1 MDYAQNCVVNQLTDS
16 GLLSRVETTYFAS
29 AQWIEKDCIVS
40 LFRPNGLDAGVSK
53 PTCVSLPHMFR
64 TLELVR
70 PLLPAL
76 LVSSPP
82 FCRFLRQV
90 NQKTKRKN
98 PLVTEQ
104 KSPVAKPGSDR
115 APHSK
120 FNWMVLSVRERIL
133 AAMLVACL
141 IMVPI
146 SMPESSVDAHKF
158 NPSDPGLESVERA
171 EENFAGSAF
180 YFIDPNYAIPQNYNT
195 LPVDPLAE
203 VGDDTLEDPAV
214 GTTTANEFGASSHFI
229 RPIAFKGTLTDN
241 NRALKCL
248 TEAIYYEAGMEPD
261 AGQRAVAQVI
271 LNRVRHPSYPGT
283 VCGVIY
289 QGSERRTGCQF
300 SYTCDGSLSRKPS
313 KFHWNRS
320 RKVAASALSGKS
332 YTTVG
337 TATHYHATY
346 VYPYWAPSLR
356 FLGTIGAHRFY
367 SWKGRAGKANAFT
380 QRYRGG
386 EPLPAPKPQKS
397 ASYTKSANP
406 LDPIALERAYEEAR
420 RKAQATAA
428 QSEKAAAAAADNARR
443 HDLPTAYIG
452 SAKPRTYQTPDY
464 SREAK
469 AKGGDKAFAGQRLP
483 GVGQIKPEYRNAGT
497 WKKNP
502 GS

>member
-1 MDYAQNCVVNQLTDS
+1 MRVPPPYVPNLGDGASTVTGPAGFVVVPSPDS
-16 GLLSRVETTYFAS
+16 RRGEPKVETQFS
-29 AQWIEKDCIVS
+29 E
-40 LFRPNGLDAGVSK
+40 FP
-53 PTCVSLPHMFR
+53 
-64 TLELVR
+64 E
-70 PLLPAL
+70 
-76 LVSSPP
+76 
-82 FCRFLRQV
+82 
-90 NQKTKRKN
+90 QKTAAAK
-98 PLVTEQ
+98 LD
-104 KSPVAKPGSDR
+104 SPQ
-115 APHSK
+115 APHSRLS
-120 FNWMVLSVRERIL
+120 WMVLSIRERIL
-133 AAMLVACL
+133 ASMLIACL
-141 IMVPI
+141 FIVPV
-146 SMPESSVDAHKF
+146 SMPESSVDAQKF
-158 NPSDPGLESVERA
+158 DPSDPSLESVERA

-180 YFIDPNYAIPQNYNT
+180 YFIDPNYAIPQNYSI
-195 LPVDPLAE
+195 LPIDPLAE
-203 VGDDTLEDPAV
+203 PGDQTLGELAK
-214 GTTTANEFGASSHFI
+214 GSEIANDIGASSHFI
-229 RPIAFKGTLTDN
+229 RPVAFKGSLMDN

-397 ASYTKSANP
+397 ASYTKSANS

-420 RKAQATAA
+420 RKAQELAA
-428 QSEKAAAAAADNARR
+428 KSEKEAAVAADNARR
-443 HDLPTAYIG
+443 HDLPSPAFG
-452 SAKPRTYQTPDY
+452 VAKPRTYQTPDY

-469 AKGGDKAFAGQRLP
+469 AKGGDKAFAGQKLP
-483 GVGQIKPEYRNAGT
+483 GIGQIKPEYRNAGT
-497 WKKNP
+497 WKKKP

>member
-1 MDYAQNCVVNQLTDS
+1 MRVPPPYVPDLGS
-16 GLLSRVETTYFAS
+16 GAPAVAGLAGFTLASSATETIHQGPY
-29 AQWIEKDCIVS
+29 
-40 LFRPNGLDAGVSK
+40 K
-53 PTCVSLPHMFR
+53 P
-64 TLELVR
+64 
-70 PLLPAL
+70 
-76 LVSSPP
+76 
-82 FCRFLRQV
+82 
-90 NQKTKRKN
+90 QKTQPDRS
-98 PLVTEQ
+98 
-104 KSPVAKPGSDR
+104 KSPDSEPKASQTGRTKP
-115 APHSK
+115 
-120 FNWMVLSVRERIL
+120 NWMILSIRERIL
-133 AAMLVACL
+133 LAMLVACL

-146 SMPESSVDAHKF
+146 SMPESSVDAQQYY
-158 NPSDPGLESVERA
+158 PSDINLGSVERA

-180 YFIDPNYAIPQNYNT
+180 YFIDPNYAIPQNYGG
-195 LPVDPLAE
+195 LPLDPLAE
-203 VGDDTLEDPAV
+203 TGDQSLGDLA
-214 GTTTANEFGASSHFI
+214 GGSNIANDIGASSHFI
-229 RPIAFKGTLTDN
+229 RPVAFKGSLTDN
-241 NRALKCL
+241 NRSLKCL

-300 SYTCDGSLSRKPS
+300 SYTCDGSLRRKPS

-320 RKVAASALSGKS
+320 NKVAASALAGKS

-367 SWKGRAGKANAFT
+367 SWKGSAGKAKAFT

-386 EPLPAPKPQKS
+386 EPLPAPKPRKFASTQS
-397 ASYTKSANP
+397 ASS
-406 LDPIALERAYEEAR
+406 LDPIAMERAYEEGR
-420 RKAQATAA
+420 RKAQAQAIK
-428 QSEKAAAAAADNARR
+428 SEKAAAVAADNARR
-443 HDLPTAYIG
+443 HDLPTPGLDI
-452 SAKPRTYQTPDY
+452 AKPRSYQTPDY

-483 GVGQIKPEYRNAGT
+483 DIGQIKSEYRNAGT
-497 WKKNP
+497 WKKKP

>member
-1 MDYAQNCVVNQLTDS
+1 MRVPPPYVPNLGNGAPAVAGPAGFTILPTVN
-16 GLLSRVETTYFAS
+16 ETNHTP
-29 AQWIEKDCIVS
+29 QQPEQEPV
-40 LFRPNGLDAGVSK
+40 
-53 PTCVSLPHMFR
+53 T
-64 TLELVR
+64 
-70 PLLPAL
+70 
-76 LVSSPP
+76 
-82 FCRFLRQV
+82 
-90 NQKTKRKN
+90 
-98 PLVTEQ
+98 PLVPEPKLAQ
-104 KSPVAKPGSDR
+104 RD
-115 APHSK
+115 HSNR
-120 FNWMVLSVRERIL
+120 NWMILSIRERIL
-133 AAMLVACL
+133 AAMLVVCL

-146 SMPESSVDAHKF
+146 SMPESSVDAQKF
-158 NPSDPGLESVERA
+158 NPSDPNLESVERA

-180 YFIDPNYAIPQNYNT
+180 YFIDPNYAIPQNYGG
-195 LPVDPLAE
+195 LPIDPLAE
-203 VGDDTLEDPAV
+203 PGDQPLGDLSGEISPVGDM
-214 GTTTANEFGASSHFI
+214 GATSHFI
-229 RPIAFKGTLTDN
+229 RPVAFNGSLTDN

-300 SYTCDGSLSRKPS
+300 SYTCDGSLRRKPS

-320 RKVAASALSGKS
+320 SKVAASALSGKS

-367 SWKGRAGKANAFT
+367 SWKGSAGKARAFT

-386 EPLPAPKPQKS
+386 EPFPAPKPQKFV
-397 ASYTKSANP
+397 ATKSAAS
-406 LDPIALERAYEEAR
+406 LDPIAMERAYEEGR
-420 RKAQATAA
+420 RKAQMEAA
-428 QSEKAAAAAADNARR
+428 KSEKAAAIAADNARR
-443 HDLPTAYIG
+443 HDIAAPGINI
-452 SAKPRTYQTPDY
+452 SKPRSYQTPDY
-464 SREAK
+464 SKEAK

-483 GVGQIKPEYRNAGT
+483 NVSQVKSEYRNAGT
-497 WKKNP
+497 WKKKP